1 VWRWLFLSFLQLQL
15 ILRVDSTDLD
25 WLFRV
30 IQMFRKQIQTIIE
43 RSDSAEQAAYL
54 IVYLFSTKPGMDN
67 SSIFEGDGLM
77 QTLLRERAS
86 DMAQMIRNFGIS

>member
-1 VWRWLFLSFLQLQL
+1 
-15 ILRVDSTDLD
+15 
-25 WLFRV
+25 
-30 IQMFRKQIQTIIE
+30 MFRTQIQTIIE

-54 IVYLFSTKPGMDN
+54 IVYLFATKPGMDN

-86 DMAQMIRNFGIS
+86 DMAQMIQNFGIS